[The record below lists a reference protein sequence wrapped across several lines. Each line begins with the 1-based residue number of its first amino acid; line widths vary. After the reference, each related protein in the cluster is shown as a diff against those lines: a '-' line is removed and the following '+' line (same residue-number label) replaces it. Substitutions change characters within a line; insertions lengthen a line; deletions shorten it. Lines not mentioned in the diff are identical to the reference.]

1 MNSPGLREKLR
12 GEVQSVA
19 WAALEPFLEKG
30 TLLRV
35 AGDLDLVEVGACMA
49 EDRRAEIEGWLLEG
63 RMGRPDVEI
72 LARWRSEPQTTFA
85 FLIIQP
91 YVLAQEM
98 VQ

>member
-1 MNSPGLREKLR
+1 MSEDLRAKLR
-12 GEVQSVA
+12 AEVQSIS
-19 WAALEPFLEKG
+19 WEALEPFLEKG

-35 AGDLDLVEVGACMA
+35 STGLDIVEVGACMA
-49 EDRRAEIEGWLLEG
+49 EDARARVEGWLVDGKL
-63 RMGRPDVEI
+63 GRPDPD
-72 LARWRSEPQTTFA
+72 LLSRWRSEPQTTFA